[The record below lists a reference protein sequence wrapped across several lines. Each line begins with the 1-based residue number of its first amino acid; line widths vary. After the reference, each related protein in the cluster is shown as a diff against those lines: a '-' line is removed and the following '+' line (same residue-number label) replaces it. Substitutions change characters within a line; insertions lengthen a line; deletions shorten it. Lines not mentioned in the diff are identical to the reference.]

1 MTVPGLEALARLL
14 ELLISYFRVE
24 IGRKL
29 LDHLMAW
36 AQINTLRQIAGQDL
50 ENNHT
55 VQIVMAIL
63 NIFHLLPAKAYTFME
78 EIINTLQY
86 LEGHL
91 DRHQDSPFRKPVSK
105 FLNRFAENCIDY
117 LIANF
122 KYRKL
127 GNMLATITGMDGCDN
142 LRKIAK
148 EKLTVFVEDVQNE
161 PDKEVKIVKFA
172 NLIDLIE
179 AISKHDD
186 VWFNDQKELLLTL
199 SKLFE
204 QVSDTKST
212 AALSSVHFQS
222 DQAID
227 KLHRLIIL
235 FLQKSKGN
243 LIYCLR
249 LLIVIQN

>member
-235 FLQKSKGN
+235 FLQKSKG
-243 LIYCLR
+243 I
-249 LLIVIQN
+249 